1 MGISINT
8 FGHICFYCKHYKNTL
23 AFYEEGLGFTRA
35 CELKDED
42 GMLRLT
48 YVKVSERQF
57 IELFPKGYTSDN
69 DKKSRA
75 LKEFVLYVSD
85 TGKMEERLKK
95 RNIWYEETGMVP
107 KAIHTMDP
115 EGNDILILKDSNQI
129 NDIQLMKAVL
139 NCKDAE
145 KMTAFYR
152 DALEGDGYLEF
163 AAGRNDFLGRGASY
177 RHVCFV
183 VNDILQ
189 AAGELKRKG
198 IQIKTGTAKCINP
211 YVFRPDPQK
220 AGTFMV
226 YDPEGNEIEF
236 MQYREG

>member
-95 RNIWYEETGMVP
+95 EISGMKKQVWFRKPSTQWIRKET
-107 KAIHTMDP
+107 I
-115 EGNDILILKDSNQI
+115 
-129 NDIQLMKAVL
+129 
-139 NCKDAE
+139 
-145 KMTAFYR
+145 
-152 DALEGDGYLEF
+152 YLF
-163 AAGRNDFLGRGASY
+163 
-177 RHVCFV
+177 
-183 VNDILQ
+183 
-189 AAGELKRKG
+189 
-198 IQIKTGTAKCINP
+198 
-211 YVFRPDPQK
+211 
-220 AGTFMV
+220 
-226 YDPEGNEIEF
+226 
-236 MQYREG
+236 